1 MNKSTKALQ
10 IVKYLEGIFN
20 GNHILS
26 MGKAA
31 VYTVLVEPPQ
41 DFVKETSL
49 VQQWIE
55 LKIRK
60 IMFFLFKLRLLLIG
74 FENWNL
80 MPTENLKRSP
90 T

>member
-1 MNKSTKALQ
+1 
-10 IVKYLEGIFN
+10 
-20 GNHILS
+20 
-26 MGKAA
+26 
-31 VYTVLVEPPQ
+31 
-41 DFVKETSL
+41 L